1 MLFLCLSKW
10 RLNITEMRLIRISVM
25 AVMYFKCQN
34 NSLLFKVSIK
44 LPLVSLITSAD
55 VRESLFSATDVGF
68 GDIVSSSI
76 DDGCRSMTV
85 QRIKGR
91 IISNWNQ

>member
-1 MLFLCLSKW
+1 
-10 RLNITEMRLIRISVM
+10 
-25 AVMYFKCQN
+25 MYFKCQN

-44 LPLVSLITSAD
+44 LLLVSLITSAD
-55 VRESLFSATDVGF
+55 VRESLFSGTDVEF

-85 QRIKGR
+85 QRIKR
-91 IISNWNQ
+91 RVISNWNQSKNKSTSELKIIIPRYVKDKF

>member
-1 MLFLCLSKW
+1 MP
-10 RLNITEMRLIRISVM
+10 
-25 AVMYFKCQN
+25 VMYFKCQN

-44 LPLVSLITSAD
+44 LLLVSLITSAD
-55 VRESLFSATDVGF
+55 VRESLFSGTDVEF

-85 QRIKGR
+85 QRIKR
-91 IISNWNQ
+91 RVISNWNQSKNKSTSELKIIIPRYVKDKF